1 MLERAPELPADVL
14 ILDLED
20 AVPPEDK
27 PSARAR
33 VADWL
38 ESTPGRAPRLVRI
51 NSLDTPWGAADL
63 EMAVAAGAD
72 GLMLPKVSTRAD
84 LERVDELASAAEV
97 SHGAERGSTAAIAI
111 ASETP
116 RAVLRVEEI
125 AEGPRVA
132 GLTWGSEDL
141 SAALGATRTRDPEG
155 RHLPVFALS
164 QQLVLLAA
172 HTAGVAAIDC
182 VYTDFRDVEGL
193 AAEASA
199 AAATGFTGKL
209 TIHPNQIEAVNRAFT
224 PSESEL
230 ASARALLEAYEVH
243 RRAGRGAF
251 AHEGQMIDAPHIAR
265 AQALLDRA
273 RGMS

>member
-1 MLERAPELPADVL
+1 MLERAADLPADAL

-27 PSARAR
+27 PLARAR

-38 ESTPGRAPRLVRI
+38 AANPRRARRLVRI
-51 NSLDTPWGAADL
+51 NPLDTPWGAEDL
-63 EMAVAAGAD
+63 AMAVAAGVDA
-72 GLMLPKVSTRAD
+72 LMVPKVSTRAD
-84 LERVDELASAAEV
+84 LERVDELCAASEADGGLEP
-97 SHGAERGSTAAIAI
+97 GAIGVIAI

-125 AEGPRVA
+125 ADGPRIA

-141 SAALGATRTRDPEG
+141 SAALGATRTRDAEG

-172 HTAGVAAIDC
+172 HAAGVAAVDS
-182 VYTDFRDVEGL
+182 VYTDFRDVAGL
-193 AAEASA
+193 TVEATA

-209 TIHPNQIEAVNRAFT
+209 TIHPAQIEPINRAFT
-224 PSESEL
+224 PSEQEL
-230 ASARALLEAYEVH
+230 ADARELLEAYELH
-243 RRAGRGAF
+243 RQAGRGAF

-265 AQALLDRA
+265 AQALLARA
-273 RGMS
+273 RTAD